1 LCLLPLLLA
10 SGRCDVVDGKRRSRS
25 LSIPQRLAAGG
36 ASRFGAQLVTYPAD
50 AMRTLA
56 QTRTGAKTL
65 AELGV
70 GTLIS
75 GCVTTS
81 CFAFLVGA
89 IQFSIFGTL
98 QHSLGAL
105 GASTVGALGSC
116 LASVPQEVIKQRL
129 VTGIYPNFA
138 AAVQTI
144 YATEGIRGFYA
155 AWLPTVSR
163 NVPFVAITFTSFAAL
178 QRRRL
183 RERGTEGE
191 GAAGSSERGGSLT
204 TLESLAVGVASA
216 LIGGLCTQPI
226 DVVKTR
232 MMTQAAASGALPY
245 AGAIDCVRTMLAQEG
260 VGVFFAGIGQ
270 RSLYMGP
277 LWAIQ
282 FALNTQMTRAMMRHN
297 DEHNDDGDGNDTPER
312 QS

>member
-1 LCLLPLLLA
+1 MRRASSLYLLPLLLA

-65 AELGV
+65 AELGM

-98 QHSLGAL
+98 QHTALGAL

-183 RERGTEGE
+183 RQ
-191 GAAGSSERGGSLT
+191 RGGDGPATLS

-245 AGAIDCVRTMLAQEG
+245 ANALDCVRTMVAQEG

-282 FALNTQMTRAMMRHN
+282 FALNSWMTSAMLRRN
-297 DEHNDDGDGNDTPER
+297 EVEEAAR
-312 QS
+312 ES